1 MNKNTCRSIEQIFEG
16 STFNKSERKKLAFEN
31 EKLNLFFENGIINYS
46 LIELVGCP
54 GSGKTQFALT
64 LCAEQLIKINKEKK
78 EDIVFYV
85 YFNRTFPIQRLTTI
99 IENKLKH
106 NENNYPSYFID
117 DKKTNT
123 KKFSNINH
131 IYSEDNNL
139 NQNEEQKNV
148 SSFKTNKN
156 DIVRNIL
163 KNLYIQK
170 INDENEFF
178 SLFQKDIHSIIKYNK
193 ISLLVIDSF
202 NSILN
207 GNENL
212 DSYKKYQLYIK
223 MSLILKQISYENN
236 IFIILI
242 NSSNINKHY
251 SDFSFNISDYII
263 NSSCSNTVI
272 IFKKSKKNN
281 EQVRKMVIKC
291 SEFLRMYKTLTF
303 QITDSGVDAI

>member
-1 MNKNTCRSIEQIFEG
+1 MNKSTCRSIEQIFEG

-46 LIELVGCP
+46 LVELVGSP

-78 EDIVFYV
+78 ENIVFYV

-106 NENNYPSYFID
+106 NESNYTSYFID
-117 DKKTNT
+117 ETT
-123 KKFSNINH
+123 TA
-131 IYSEDNNL
+131 NN
-139 NQNEEQKNV
+139 
-148 SSFKTNKN
+148 NK

-163 KNLYIQK
+163 TNLYIQK

-193 ISLLVIDSF
+193 MSLLVIDSF

-272 IFKKSKKNN
+272 IFKKTKKNN

-303 QITDSGVDAI
+303 QITDSGVDVL

>member
-1 MNKNTCRSIEQIFEG
+1 MNKSTCRSIEQIFEG

-46 LIELVGCP
+46 LVELVGSP

-78 EDIVFYV
+78 ENIVFYV

-106 NENNYPSYFID
+106 NESNYTSYFID
-117 DKKTNT
+117 ETTTTN
-123 KKFSNINH
+123 
-131 IYSEDNNL
+131 NN
-139 NQNEEQKNV
+139 K
-148 SSFKTNKN
+148 

-163 KNLYIQK
+163 TNLYIQK

-272 IFKKSKKNN
+272 IFKKTKKNN

-303 QITDSGVDAI
+303 QITDSGVDVL

>member
-46 LIELVGCP
+46 LVELVGSP

-78 EDIVFYV
+78 ENIAFYV

-106 NENNYPSYFID
+106 NESNYTSYFID
-117 DKKTNT
+117 ETTTTN
-123 KKFSNINH
+123 
-131 IYSEDNNL
+131 NN
-139 NQNEEQKNV
+139 K
-148 SSFKTNKN
+148 

-163 KNLYIQK
+163 TNLYIQK

-272 IFKKSKKNN
+272 IFKKTKKNN

-303 QITDSGVDAI
+303 QITDSGVDVL

>member
-46 LIELVGCP
+46 LVELVGSP

-78 EDIVFYV
+78 ENIVFYV

-106 NENNYPSYFID
+106 NESNYTSYFID
-117 DKKTNT
+117 ETTTTN
-123 KKFSNINH
+123 
-131 IYSEDNNL
+131 NN
-139 NQNEEQKNV
+139 K
-148 SSFKTNKN
+148 

-163 KNLYIQK
+163 TNLYIQK

-193 ISLLVIDSF
+193 MSLLVIDSF

-272 IFKKSKKNN
+272 IFKKTKKNN

-303 QITDSGVDAI
+303 QITDSGVDVL

>member
-46 LIELVGCP
+46 LVELVGSP

-64 LCAEQLIKINKEKK
+64 LCAEQLIKINNEKK
-78 EDIVFYV
+78 ENIVFYV

-106 NENNYPSYFID
+106 NESNYTSYFID
-117 DKKTNT
+117 ETTTTN
-123 KKFSNINH
+123 
-131 IYSEDNNL
+131 NN
-139 NQNEEQKNV
+139 K
-148 SSFKTNKN
+148 

-163 KNLYIQK
+163 TNLYIQK

-272 IFKKSKKNN
+272 IFKKTKKNN

-303 QITDSGVDAI
+303 QITDSGVDVL

>member
-1 MNKNTCRSIEQIFEG
+1 MNKNTCRSVEQIFED
-16 STFNKSERKKLAFEN
+16 STFNKSQRKKLTFEN
-31 EKLNLFFENGIINYS
+31 EKINLFFENGIINHS
-46 LIELVGCP
+46 LIEFVGSP

-78 EDIVFYV
+78 ENIVFYV

-106 NENNYPSYFID
+106 
-117 DKKTNT
+117 
-123 KKFSNINH
+123 
-131 IYSEDNNL
+131 SENNL
-139 NQNEEQKNV
+139 NQNDDQKNL

-236 IFIILI
+236 IFILLI
-242 NSSNINKHY
+242 NSSNINKNY

-303 QITDSGVDAI
+303 QITDSGVDAL

>member
-1 MNKNTCRSIEQIFEG
+1 MNENTCRSIEQIFEG
-16 STFNKSERKKLAFEN
+16 STFNKSERKKLTFEN

-46 LIELVGCP
+46 LIELVGSP

-78 EDIVFYV
+78 EDIVFYI

-99 IENKLKH
+99 IENKLKF
-106 NENNYPSYFID
+106 NENNYTNYYID
-117 DKKTNT
+117 EKKTNAN
-123 KKFSNINH
+123 KLPNANH
-131 IYSEDNNL
+131 IYSKKYNI
-139 NQNEEQKNV
+139 NQNEQENLF
-148 SSFKTNKN
+148 SFKTNKN
-156 DIVRNIL
+156 DIVRNL
-163 KNLYIQK
+163 LANLYIQK
-170 INDENEFF
+170 IHDENEFF
-178 SLFQKDIHSIIKYNK
+178 SLFQKNIHSILKYNK

-251 SDFSFNISDYII
+251 SDFSFNISDFII

-272 IFKKSKKNN
+272 IFKKTKKNN
-281 EQVRKMVIKC
+281 EQVRKMFIKC

-303 QITDSGVDAI
+303 QITDSGVEAL